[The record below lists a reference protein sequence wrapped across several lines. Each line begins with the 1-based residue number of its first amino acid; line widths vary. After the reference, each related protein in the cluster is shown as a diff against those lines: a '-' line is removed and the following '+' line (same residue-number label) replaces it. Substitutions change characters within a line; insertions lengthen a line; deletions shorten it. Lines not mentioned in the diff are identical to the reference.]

1 MLNIV
6 CPCVGARQS
15 PINTEPLGPNWAQ
28 KSQKDGKICIIRI
41 DMVPSKYI
49 LPPYIVENTI
59 PLLSSNN
66 TTIPG
71 LYLQRS
77 PGCFLFYGRPVRRMA
92 LKYNG
97 SRASCPASVFPKSA
111 PSEGGNAVT
120 VDQSCQLFPCL
131 AHRAV
136 VGGAADI
143 IGDVLLYG
151 ENTLDREAFTFINR
165 GEDG

>member
-59 PLLSSNN
+59 PLLSSNEEQASELGQ
-66 TTIPG
+66 IRLPG
-71 LYLQRS
+71 VFGG
-77 PGCFLFYGRPVRRMA
+77 PGADTKLLIF
-92 LKYNG
+92 
-97 SRASCPASVFPKSA
+97 
-111 PSEGGNAVT
+111 
-120 VDQSCQLFPCL
+120 
-131 AHRAV
+131 AHIS
-136 VGGAADI
+136 GKPEI
-143 IGDVLLYG
+143 
-151 ENTLDREAFTFINR
+151 
-165 GEDG
+165 